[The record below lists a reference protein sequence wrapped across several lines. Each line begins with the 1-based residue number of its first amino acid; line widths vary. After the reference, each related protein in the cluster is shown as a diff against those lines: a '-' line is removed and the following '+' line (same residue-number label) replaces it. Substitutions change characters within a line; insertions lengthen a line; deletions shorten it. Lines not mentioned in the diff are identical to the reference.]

1 MTNAE
6 AEPAAPQTAAA
17 ITLTGTRMTRGNA
30 VDCPQVRDAAG
41 KLHVVSYL
49 SPAVAVG
56 ARVTVSGF
64 YGVTTSCLGTV
75 LVVETESS
83 PGDQ

>member
-6 AEPAAPQTAAA
+6 PEPEAPRTAAV
-17 ITLTGTRMTRGNA
+17 ITLTGTRETRGNA
-30 VDCPQVRDAAG
+30 VDCPQIRDDAG
-41 KLHVVSYL
+41 SLHVVSYL

-64 YGVTTSCLGTV
+64 YGVTTTCLGTV
-75 LVVETESS
+75 LVVETESV

>member
-6 AEPAAPQTAAA
+6 PEPVTPLTAAV

-30 VDCPQVRDAAG
+30 VDCPQIRDDAG
-41 KLHVVSYL
+41 GLHVVSYL

-83 PGDQ
+83 PGGP